1 MIISGQSINAIDER
15 EMPLPLDTAA
25 VGRRRAHCSA
35 CAAGRAG
42 DCTAAADEPPIF
54 DKHPQM
60 RPSFFI
66 RNHSM
71 SQGKLWQLNEIS
83 AERLWRLRP
92 TILREWWEKRESKPT
107 RGLSKDLYQVK
118 ETWKVSFSHSFVCF
132 DPKNL
137 YFKAK
142 IDPFSHFYATQTV
155 LLKIVQCEETPFLYI
170 HPMKTTPSNV
180 VSFSVQ

>member
-15 EMPLPLDTAA
+15 EMPQPLDTAA
-25 VGRRRAHCSA
+25 VRRRRAHCSA

-132 DPKNL
+132 DPKKYILKPKLTLFLTFMLPKRFCWKWYNVKKL
-137 YFKAK
+137 
-142 IDPFSHFYATQTV
+142 HFC
-155 LLKIVQCEETPFLYI
+155 IFTPWKQ
-170 HPMKTTPSNV
+170 HPQM
-180 VSFSVQ
+180 